1 MFHQVS
7 RFVSRFR
14 DLEQQDFTNTT
25 EEERQWRLL
34 KEKLTLPDVPE
45 PLETV
50 TRKCIA
56 VTSLY
61 PQAGASFIAGNVAY
75 AWAAKGIP
83 VTLCELPNHTSYFYF
98 ALDYERRVRSF
109 KNLSPTSLILMQN
122 NQLRIQI
129 ETPSHVHP
137 ESSQIDIASWILRL
151 NKESSI
157 VFIDVSSNWNKH
169 EAKQIFELADEIW
182 VILDADIARLTR
194 LFLIESVPGWWISGK
209 NKVKI
214 IANKWN
220 AQLARTTVLKKV
232 EGTLSLWG
240 TSSPQ
245 VDYQVPLIDQEKA
258 AAAHVKANFL
268 LELFPEEESEFQS
281 LMYVHK
287 GRML

>member
-83 VTLCELPNHTSYFYF
+83 VTLCELP
-98 ALDYERRVRSF
+98 
-109 KNLSPTSLILMQN
+109 
-122 NQLRIQI
+122 
-129 ETPSHVHP
+129 
-137 ESSQIDIASWILRL
+137 
-151 NKESSI
+151 
-157 VFIDVSSNWNKH
+157 
-169 EAKQIFELADEIW
+169 
-182 VILDADIARLTR
+182 
-194 LFLIESVPGWWISGK
+194 
-209 NKVKI
+209 
-214 IANKWN
+214 
-220 AQLARTTVLKKV
+220 
-232 EGTLSLWG
+232 
-240 TSSPQ
+240 
-245 VDYQVPLIDQEKA
+245 
-258 AAAHVKANFL
+258 
-268 LELFPEEESEFQS
+268 
-281 LMYVHK
+281 
-287 GRML
+287 